1 MEELDKCIEKQKEEI
16 RSISQDIVSSGAAAS
31 MATNLS
37 NISLPSNLQQILDS
51 IKNIPSTTSLENQVY
66 DKNLSYSLLKGSLL
80 FLFKYM
86 KITVILFPKCSYFN
100 LFWWS

>member
-1 MEELDKCIEKQKEEI
+1 MIYFDSIVGLDVDTGVDSLQRKMAELDKCIEKQKEEI

-51 IKNIPSTTSLENQVY
+51 IKNIPSTTTVCHSNKQ
-66 DKNLSYSLLKGSLL
+66 LL
-80 FLFKYM
+80 
-86 KITVILFPKCSYFN
+86 N
-100 LFWWS
+100 